1 MENFDNVIDIK
12 SFLPHREPMLLV
24 DHVYELSELN
34 VKTVFEIKEENLFVE
49 NNVLAEVGLIENA
62 AQTCSSI
69 VGQSFFLD
77 DNHEVKEGV
86 EVIGFISGIK
96 KVKIFSL
103 PKIGDLINAN
113 AVLTSRFDADGYC
126 ICTMECK
133 TYNKEALIFEAEINL
148 FIQEKKQ

>member
-12 SFLPHREPMLLV
+12 SFLPHREPMLMV
-24 DHVYELSELN
+24 DHVYELSEQN
-34 VKTVFEIKEENLFVE
+34 VKTVFKIKENNLFVK
-49 NNVLAEVGLIENA
+49 NGFFAEVGLIENA

-77 DNHEVKEGV
+77 DNHELKKGV

-96 KVKIFSL
+96 KAKIYSVPRL
-103 PKIGDLINAN
+103 GDTIYAK

-126 ICTMECK
+126 ICTMNCL
-133 TYNKEALIFEAEINL
+133 TYNNEELIFEAEINL
-148 FIQEKKQ
+148 FIQEKK